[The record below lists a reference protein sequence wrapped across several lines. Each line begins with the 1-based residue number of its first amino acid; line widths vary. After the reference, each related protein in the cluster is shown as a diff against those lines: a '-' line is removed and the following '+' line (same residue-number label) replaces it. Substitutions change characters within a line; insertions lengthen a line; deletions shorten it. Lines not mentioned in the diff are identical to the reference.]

1 MCITNQGYPETASQ
15 REALK
20 TFSSVLDVISSLHKA
35 STTRLMLM
43 KPVRNLYVVPITS
56 TITMLSSISET

>member
-56 TITMLSSISET
+56 TITMLSSIYET